1 MNQPPAYIHPSAGK
15 CSPRLDMT
23 LEPREYGHVRRCV
36 MERTARLLLT
46 REAALSK
53 VNSLDI
59 SRENTLRIRFLD
71 VRCTW

>member
-1 MNQPPAYIHPSAGK
+1 
-15 CSPRLDMT
+15 
-23 LEPREYGHVRRCV
+23 
-36 MERTARLLLT
+36 MERTTRLLLT

-59 SRENTLRIRFLD
+59 SRENTLRIRCLD